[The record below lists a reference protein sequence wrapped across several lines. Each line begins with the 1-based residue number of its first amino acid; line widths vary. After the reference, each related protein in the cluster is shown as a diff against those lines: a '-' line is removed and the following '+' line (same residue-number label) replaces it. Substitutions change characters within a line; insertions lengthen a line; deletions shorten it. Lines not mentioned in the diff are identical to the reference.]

1 MKTNNVIRLLT
12 ARNARFTPFSL
23 PEEKLGA
30 IETAQFLNIPIATVY
45 KSIVVLRTNGKPAIC
60 LVPGHQKVDLK
71 KVAMV
76 LNEKKVAIA
85 SQQEA
90 ERLTGLQ
97 VGGISPLALLNKGFT
112 FIFDQSVNNFEYIHL
127 SGGERG
133 LNLRINCDDLL
144 AIVQP
149 EIAGITDQE

>member
-1 MKTNNVIRLLT
+1 MKINNVTRLLI

-23 PEEKLGA
+23 PEVKLGA
-30 IETAQFLNIPIATVY
+30 IEAAEYLHTPVESVF
-45 KSIVVLRTNGKPAIC
+45 KSIVVLRPKGRPVIC
-60 LVPGHQKVDLK
+60 LVPGHLKVDLK
-71 KVAMV
+71 KVAQV
-76 LNEKKVAIA
+76 LKEKKVAIA

-90 ERLTGLQ
+90 ERLTGLL

-112 FIFDQSVNNFEYIHL
+112 FIFDRTIESLDDVYI

-133 LNLRINCDDLL
+133 LNIRINRMDLI

-149 EIAGITDQE
+149 EIADVTNLN